1 MDGSSTEGP
10 ALKRPASLRSTL
22 ALATVFGAVLAVLVS
37 GAVVALTS
45 ILHHT
50 TIRTGNALRSVRLT
64 EGAEIDL
71 LLHGRALD
79 PIITRDIEGDL
90 RTRLRE
96 ARRLV
101 VSEEEARVLTEA
113 EGKVEAYIAASHD
126 PDSSPQDRTARQQDA
141 YEVLERLIAINI
153 AQSSAAQREAARWS
167 TLGSVIGFGGGAL
180 VIVVSGALL
189 VWVRGRAFAPI
200 FSLAEAMERFAGGDF
215 EARAPEHG
223 ARELSAMCARFNEMA
238 SALTAQREARIAFLG
253 GVAHDLRNPLSAL
266 RMAVGILRLD
276 GRRPSE
282 EQLRRMAE
290 KIDRQITRMERML
303 GDFLEVARIEAGQL
317 EIRSEVHDAR
327 TLVEE
332 VVSLFEGASQ
342 EHQLTVRLPDVPLY
356 LDCDPLRIE
365 QVLINLVS
373 NAIKYSPAGSPVEVA
388 LEANEAEL
396 ELRVTDRGVGIA
408 EHDRERIFEPFRRVG
423 LSQQTIPGV
432 GLGLFVVR
440 KIVEAHHGRI
450 ELESARGRG
459 STFRVFLPRRLAVPE
474 GLSSSFEDTARPLH

>member
-1 MDGSSTEGP
+1 
-10 ALKRPASLRSTL
+10 
-22 ALATVFGAVLAVLVS
+22 
-37 GAVVALTS
+37 
-45 ILHHT
+45 
-50 TIRTGNALRSVRLT
+50 
-64 EGAEIDL
+64 
-71 LLHGRALD
+71 
-79 PIITRDIEGDL
+79 
-90 RTRLRE
+90 
-96 ARRLV
+96 
-101 VSEEEARVLTEA
+101 
-113 EGKVEAYIAASHD
+113 
-126 PDSSPQDRTARQQDA
+126 
-141 YEVLERLIAINI
+141 
-153 AQSSAAQREAARWS
+153 
-167 TLGSVIGFGGGAL
+167 
-180 VIVVSGALL
+180 
-189 VWVRGRAFAPI
+189 
-200 FSLAEAMERFAGGDF
+200 
-215 EARAPEHG
+215 
-223 ARELSAMCARFNEMA
+223 
-238 SALTAQREARIAFLG
+238 
-253 GVAHDLRNPLSAL
+253 
-266 RMAVGILRLD
+266 
-276 GRRPSE
+276 
-282 EQLRRMAE
+282 MAE